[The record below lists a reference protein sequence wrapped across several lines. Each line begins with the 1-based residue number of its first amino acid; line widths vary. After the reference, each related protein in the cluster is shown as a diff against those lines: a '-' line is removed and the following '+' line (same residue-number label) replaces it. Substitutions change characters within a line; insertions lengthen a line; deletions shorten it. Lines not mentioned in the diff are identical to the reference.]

1 MDIQQLEYFEI
12 VATTMNVTKA
22 AEQLYISQ
30 SSLSQTIKRL
40 EAEVGYPLFQRNGKH
55 IILNENGFIFLNC
68 VQKIKESLRSANDEM
83 KERNQTVRREL
94 RIFVGCASLYLPDLL
109 VYLKGNTK
117 DILFRIYQWNNIV
130 QNSQDMDL
138 KIIAL
143 SKPQDKVNSFLL
155 LEEDILLALPKK
167 HILNNKDTIQL
178 SDLIKEEFISLNSSW
193 SLENTIT
200 EQCKLKGVNL
210 FVTIQADNPVI
221 LRELLRK
228 NLGIAF
234 IPEKTWG
241 NSFVE
246 GGLELR
252 TITDFSMKRYVYL
265 EWQEGY
271 LRQNVT
277 QCITLI
283 KNFFNTFILNR

>member
-1 MDIQQLEYFEI
+1 MDLQQLEYFET

-40 EAEVGYPLFQRNGKH
+40 EAEVGYPLFKRTGKH
-55 IILNENGFIFLNC
+55 ILLNENGVIFLSC
-68 VQKIKESLRSANDEM
+68 VQKIKEALRSANDELE
-83 KERNQTVRREL
+83 ERNQITSREL
-94 RIFVGCASLYLPDLL
+94 TVFVGCASLYLPDLL
-109 VYLKGNTK
+109 VYLKENTK
-117 DILFRIYQWNNIV
+117 DLLFRIYQWNNKIE
-130 QNSQDMDL
+130 NNQDMDL

-143 SKPQDKVNSFLL
+143 SEPQNNENSFLL

-167 HILNNKDTIQL
+167 HPLSTKDTIQL
-178 SDLIKEEFISLNSSW
+178 SDLTKEEFISLNSHW

-200 EQCKLKGVNL
+200 EHCRLKGMNL

-252 TITDFSMKRYVYL
+252 TVTDFSIKRYVYL

-271 LRQNVT
+271 LRQNVS
-277 QCITLI
+277 QCIALI
-283 KNFFNTFILNR
+283 KNFFNCFVNK